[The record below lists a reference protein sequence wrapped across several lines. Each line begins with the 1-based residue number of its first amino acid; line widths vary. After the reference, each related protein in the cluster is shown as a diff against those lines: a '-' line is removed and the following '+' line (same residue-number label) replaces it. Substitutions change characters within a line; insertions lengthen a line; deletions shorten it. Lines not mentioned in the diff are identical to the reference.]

1 MLDSAKPAAALT
13 ASCPN
18 GILNVPIEFSFH
30 PMGRRQMKRVYFDHN
45 ATTPVAPEVLAAM
58 LPYFGEVYGNA
69 SSIHAFGQA
78 ARGAVERA
86 RSSVAALLGA
96 HASEITFS
104 SGGTESNN
112 QAILGVLAGA
122 AKPGRHVITSAIEHV
137 AVLDPCRELAKRG
150 VDVTFL
156 PVDRDGLLNPEEVRR
171 AIRPGTALITL
182 MLANNELGTIEPI
195 EEIGR
200 IAAENGIVLHTDAVQ
215 AAGKIPI
222 DVTRLGVHLLSIS
235 AHKFYGP
242 KGVGALYVRK
252 GTHLKPL
259 LYGGH
264 SERDRRPGTEDVAAI
279 AGMGKAAE
287 LALINMHAEGARLSA
302 LRDRLEKGLLERIP
316 HCWVNS
322 ARAPRTPNT
331 TNMTFPFVEGE
342 AMVIALDL
350 KGIAC
355 STGAACSSGAVEPS
369 HVLTAIG
376 LPPEDAR
383 ATLRLSLGHQTTQE
397 EIDFALET
405 IPPVIERL
413 RRLSPTYKRPINA

>member
-1 MLDSAKPAAALT
+1 MQRIYL
-13 ASCPN
+13 
-18 GILNVPIEFSFH
+18 
-30 PMGRRQMKRVYFDHN
+30 DHN

-58 LPYFGEVYGNA
+58 LPYFCENYGNA

-86 RSSVAALLGA
+86 RLSVAVLVGA
-96 HASEITFS
+96 QPGEIMFT

-112 QAILGVLAGA
+112 QAIFGILGA
-122 AKPGRHVITSAIEHV
+122 AGGAGKHVITTVIEHD
-137 AVLDPCRELAKRG
+137 AVLDPCKELEKRG
-150 VDVTFL
+150 VAATYL
-156 PVDRDGLLNPEEVRR
+156 PVDREGLADPEAVRR
-171 AIRPGTALITL
+171 AIRPETGLISV
-182 MLANNELGTIEPI
+182 MLANNELGTIEPV
-195 EEIGR
+195 EEIGK
-200 IAAENGIVLHTDAVQ
+200 IAAERGIVFHTDAVQ

-222 DVTRLGVHLLSIS
+222 DVNRLGVHLLSIA
-235 AHKFYGP
+235 AHKLYGP

-252 GTHLKPL
+252 GTPL
-259 LYGGH
+259 RPLMYGGH

-287 LALINMHAEGARLSA
+287 LALKNLKEETARISA
-302 LRDRLEKGLLERIP
+302 LRDRLENGLLERVP
-316 HCWVNS
+316 QSWVNGAGTGAG
-322 ARAPRTPNT
+322 ARVQRTPNT

-383 ATLRLSLGHQTTQE
+383 ATLRLSLGHQTTDE
-397 EIDFALET
+397 EIDYALET

-413 RRLSPTYKRPINA
+413 RRLSPTYKKPAIA